1 MAGEVVAIH
10 VDVGHGV
17 PDEAQATTKIQKLDG
32 SHITPIA
39 QGKIHR
45 FPRGLIG
52 IGGSNEQRYIVPTFV
67 AIGPYHHGK
76 PHLHKMEEVKLAAM
90 NRFIATANGASAGD
104 VSGKLL
110 SVVGDVRGC
119 YADDEKLKCFSD
131 DDFAAMMLV
140 DGCFLLQFMMEKRKP
155 LFEGRAL
162 SSEYSI
168 LKDMMLLENQVP
180 WLVLDTLMEFLPM
193 EMEVEQN
200 VRRFVADVGD
210 MFLRNNKEH
219 EVSLTTSCF
228 SVLFE
233 VSPHKSSFLKDYKP
247 ANLLDL
253 LRSSQIFRMPTEELS
268 VRLVGS
274 SLLSSSAVELAQI
287 GVNLTAS
294 TAEWFGDMSV
304 KEGPVYGELS
314 LSPMF
319 LNDVSAGWLV
329 NMAALEA
336 SGGATTADQSSSSSS
351 VMCSFLSVVAMLM
364 DREEDVHQLRAKQV
378 LYSTLSNAQTLDFF
392 KRISQHLGFG
402 HRYFYILQQINKFK
416 QGRPVRS
423 AVHKFLYKHI
433 RAISII
439 LSIASVLVGIFKALR
454 EL

>member
-1 MAGEVVAIH
+1 MAGEVVAIYMSTSAMASQMKH
-10 VDVGHGV
+10 
-17 PDEAQATTKIQKLDG
+17 K
-32 SHITPIA
+32 

-90 NRFIATANGASAGD
+90 NRFVATANGASAGD

-110 SVVGDVRGC
+110 SVVGDLRGC
-119 YADDEKLKCFSD
+119 YADDEKLECFSD
-131 DDFAAMMLV
+131 DEFAAMMLV

-200 VRRFVADVGD
+200 VRCFVADVGD

-253 LRSSQIFRMPTEELS
+253 LR
-268 VRLVGS
+268 
-274 SLLSSSAVELAQI
+274 SAVELAQI

-364 DREEDVHQLRAKQV
+364 DREEDVHQLRVKQV